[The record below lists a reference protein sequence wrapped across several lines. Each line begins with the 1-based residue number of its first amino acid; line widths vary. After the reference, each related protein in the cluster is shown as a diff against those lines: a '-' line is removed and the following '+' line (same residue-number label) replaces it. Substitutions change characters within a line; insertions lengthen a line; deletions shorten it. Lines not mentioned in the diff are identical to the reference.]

1 MLYLTYPQPYGSE
14 LSVDVKREL
23 WESGDRRNVFSY
35 RLKRLVLLI
44 MTGDFQNGGNFP
56 SVPTFPSPRF
66 PRFLEENSSYN
77 QAVIRAFPKRYYND

>member
-1 MLYLTYPQPYGSE
+1 M
-14 LSVDVKREL
+14 
-23 WESGDRRNVFSY
+23 
-35 RLKRLVLLI
+35 
-44 MTGDFQNGGNFP
+44 GGNFP